1 MIIYEFLK
9 ELLVK
14 EFNLIGQKFHY
25 DINSVSEKNSEK
37 IKKRKIMKKTIYM
50 NQVIENTSTDSDND
64 NSVICEN

>member
-37 IKKRKIMKKTIYM
+37 LKKRKVMKKTIYVSSAS
-50 NQVIENTSTDSDND
+50 NASNASNEYIHIDKK
-64 NSVICEN
+64 